1 MKRIFAVSM
10 VASCLVTGCI
20 NESFTEDK
28 FLEETGK
35 EGYEIALIER
45 GSRLLGYK
53 PDTWQLGFNDEKI
66 EFRVHDDKMGYYYV
80 LRCDAMPSEEGQTVN
95 GRLEW
100 TTYNDNKVR
109 DLSFTV
115 SKIDADGKIWLWNA
129 RNQIGVV
136 VVAVR

>member
-1 MKRIFAVSM
+1 MKRILSSLMIAG
-10 VASCLVTGCI
+10 CLTAGCVGDT
-20 NESFTEDK
+20 FTENEFMEATAEK
-28 FLEETGK
+28 GS
-35 EGYEIALIER
+35 EIALIER
-45 GSRLLGYK
+45 GARILSYA
-53 PDTWQLGFNDEKI
+53 PDTWQLGFNDTRK